1 MAMTM
6 FMLLLI
12 AIFTGIVLWVFGP
25 GRKARFEKDARIPLD
40 DDKSE

>member
-12 AIFTGIVLWVFGP
+12 ATFTGIVVWVFGR
-25 GRKARFEKDARIPLD
+25 GRKARFEKDARVPLD
-40 DDKSE
+40 DDKGQ